1 MKRMARSF
9 DTTAI
14 GGRLAQQRKEF
25 AAASQ
30 MATRQ
35 LANDERMAADLT
47 IVK

>member
-1 MKRMARSF
+1 MARSF

-14 GGRLAQQRKEF
+14 GGRLASSEREF

-35 LANDERMAADLT
+35 LASDERMAADLT